1 MEEWKFVG
9 RILVKGFLDY
19 NIFFLNFVLVYVT
32 VFLFGEYFISEK
44 ILFDFFFFYLSKLER
59 DLVKVV
65 IERKFFVDENEDFLD
80 MFDRFGSKIILIF
93 ENM

>member
-19 NIFFLNFVLVYVT
+19 NIFFLNFVLVYVM